1 MAYNFISFRRS
12 FRKMSVVSMTRRLAV
27 RWPQTQ
33 SLFSSTKVKSSEK
46 LRTRSEKV
54 LTSINIQACRMRMA
68 EAVYEDLH
76 CLLFYF
82 HQRFLSCRQPFGGQN
97 FFRCRNAGGAWCWL
111 CVVLLLGCGLLGVC
125 SGEINWSQ
133 SAAGEE
139 SISSRTQPQTRPCLL
154 SVQNSFWYWHKHLH
168 LHLLLGCVSS
178 SLRFVF
184 LTQ

>member
-1 MAYNFISFRRS
+1 MTR
-12 FRKMSVVSMTRRLAV
+12 VVSTAIRQR
-27 RWPQTQ
+27 Q
-33 SLFSSTKVKSSEK
+33 SLFFLKKGEIFWEVENQKWEGTDC
-46 LRTRSEKV
+46 RI
-54 LTSINIQACRMRMA
+54 INIYACRMRMA

-97 FFRCRNAGGAWCWL
+97 FLRCRNAGGAWCWL

-139 SISSRTQPQTRPCLL
+139 AISSRTQPQTRPWLV
-154 SVQNSFWYWHKHLH
+154 SVQHSLWYWHKHL
-168 LHLLLGCVSS
+168 
-178 SLRFVF
+178 
-184 LTQ
+184 